1 MNVTSKHLITFARVS
16 LSLVTVFREEAKE
29 TFKYSIRITA
39 PLTTRKKKAGCSV
52 ICSPHSQAR
61 WFLPPQS
68 KDYRSLTFCDSSET
82 SVSQSVRPL
91 KWIRPN
97 INWSA
102 PYFQTSACG
111 FECCQSC
118 DYHSVVP
125 SLTLRNDACLFPLAG
140 HEATGS
146 LRCDHEQHPVILST
160 HQTGPCHTRQR
171 WGELPGG
178 AAYLWWKGAPR
189 SLVWSTSAL
198 RGSRFR
204 ISWSYETAN
213 DTACTACFLDVKW
226 LAPKC
231 AEQVTWVG
239 INSQHFNSEKM
250 FSKSP

>member
-1 MNVTSKHLITFARVS
+1 MLSNLLSSFTSQVIPPTAVNSKS
-16 LSLVTVFREEAKE
+16 CLSL
-29 TFKYSIRITA
+29 
-39 PLTTRKKKAGCSV
+39 
-52 ICSPHSQAR
+52 HSCK
-61 WFLPPQS
+61 
-68 KDYRSLTFCDSSET
+68 KDYRSLTFCNFSET

-91 KWIRPN
+91 KWIHPN

-111 FECCQSC
+111 FECCQYC
-118 DYHSVVP
+118 DDHSVVP

-140 HEATGS
+140 HKATGS

-160 HQTGPCHTRQR
+160 HQTGPCHTQQR

-178 AAYLWWKGAPR
+178 AAYLWWKGAPH

-198 RGSRFR
+198 RVSRFR

-231 AEQVTWVG
+231 AEQVTSVG
-239 INSQHFNSEKM
+239 INSQHCNSEKM

>member
-1 MNVTSKHLITFARVS
+1 MLSNLLSSFTSQVIPPTAVKRLQVINLLWLFRNVS
-16 LSLVTVFREEAKE
+16 VTVCQAPQMN
-29 TFKYSIRITA
+29 TPKYQLVGPLLPNLCLWFWVLSI
-39 PLTTRKKKAGCSV
+39 LWH
-52 ICSPHSQAR
+52 HS
-61 WFLPPQS
+61 L
-68 KDYRSLTFCDSSET
+68 
-82 SVSQSVRPL
+82 
-91 KWIRPN
+91 
-97 INWSA
+97 
-102 PYFQTSACG
+102 
-111 FECCQSC
+111 
-118 DYHSVVP
+118 VP

-198 RGSRFR
+198 RVSRFR
-204 ISWSYETAN
+204 ISWSYETAK

-231 AEQVTWVG
+231 VEQVTSVG
-239 INSQHFNSEKM
+239 INSQHCNSEKM

>member
-1 MNVTSKHLITFARVS
+1 MLSNLLASFTSQVIPPTTVNGKS
-16 LSLVTVFREEAKE
+16 CLSL
-29 TFKYSIRITA
+29 
-39 PLTTRKKKAGCSV
+39 
-52 ICSPHSQAR
+52 HSC
-61 WFLPPQS
+61 
-68 KDYRSLTFCDSSET
+68 KNDYRSLTFCDSSET

-97 INWSA
+97 INWS
-102 PYFQTSACG
+102 PPHFQTSACG
-111 FECCQSC
+111 FECSQSC
-118 DYHSVVP
+118 DYHSMVP

-140 HEATGS
+140 HKATGS